1 MSEDRI
7 QAPPDLWLHKL
18 TEQVDEPLQWQLA
31 DHRIDDNSVRYVRA
45 DIAEQRIAELE
56 AALQEILDEY
66 IPPCN
71 CSVEY
76 TSREMED
83 PNCQYHRGYTI
94 EIEALAYNAINKG
107 ET

>member
-1 MSEDRI
+1 MSDKT
-7 QAPPDLWLHKL
+7 APLDLWLHWIGGD
-18 TEQVDEPLQWQLA
+18 QDEAPWQWQLSA
-31 DHRIDDNSVRYVRA
+31 DRVDEHSVQYVRA